1 MHIDS
6 STIVYRRLWRLDR
19 GDRACASEASSC
31 ELLARVESDTL
42 RHGHSPA
49 PAATCRHR
57 TVQQHEHAE
66 LRHASRGA
74 LCNAQVDADVDAHA
88 DARSRMRRL
97 ERSPGDDVKRARRTP
112 RRGRGRRRRLERGRG
127 QGRERGEGKFSV
139 RRRRVQQYGHHERD
153 MPSPAVQRGAPDVRA
168 ALPAGR
174 SISGGDGTGPC
185 DAFAPARPASSRF

>member
-74 LCNAQVDADVDAHA
+74 LCNAQVDADADA

-112 RRGRGRRRRLERGRG
+112 QRGRGRRLERGRG

-139 RRRRVQQYGHHERD
+139 RRQRVQQYGHHERD
-153 MPSPAVQRGAPDVRA
+153 MPSRKRGAPDVCA

-174 SISGGDGTGPC
+174 SASGGDGAGPC
-185 DAFAPARPASSRF
+185 DAFAPARPAFSRF